1 MNPNLSRRSVL
12 GLALSSLA
20 TLTACAAI
28 PIDGEVNHYADP
40 QATGSTSTSGNSPEG
55 PTPGA
60 RPTEIIEGFLHAGV
74 GVKDDYSV
82 ARLYLTEDLAQSW
95 KPDGRTLV
103 YNSSFTTASVSDS
116 SYLVTVPTSTL
127 VDDKG
132 LATSYTTVADTEVEF
147 TLRQVDGEWRIS
159 SAPDGTVLSR
169 NEFADVFNPFT
180 LYFYDPTYTYAVP
193 DVRWFA
199 ERTTVATS
207 LVRVLLEGPAPYL
220 TGAVVTAVPAD
231 TSLTRNSVP
240 IENGVADIQLSG
252 GTSLTAAS
260 ALETERLR
268 TQLTQTL
275 TNLAS
280 VTTVQL
286 TINDQIVAAPTLE
299 NYREPAVNPEAASNI
314 VGIEDNRLIA
324 RAALDDIASQQTI
337 VETSAQALIT
347 LPAMNYTRNY
357 YAYTN
362 TGQNEIWLANS
373 NGARSVY
380 RGTHV
385 LGPCFDHQNWLWVGE
400 QDGSVRVIA
409 AGQENSAAREV
420 TSWIEGELLQSISIA
435 RDGSR
440 AVLVTSAADGSN
452 YGAWVSAIRRSADG
466 TPTQLL
472 DPVRLGAEI
481 NPRGAVWV
489 SDVEV
494 FLWNTDTTQTEL
506 VSLTGENTQYDSL
519 QGITRIVTGNG
530 IDQAV
535 AMTKDGGLYIVA
547 GLSWTR
553 IESSLSEI
561 NYAG

>member
-1 MNPNLSRRSVL
+1 M
-12 GLALSSLA
+12 
-20 TLTACAAI
+20 
-28 PIDGEVNHYADP
+28 
-40 QATGSTSTSGNSPEG
+40 
-55 PTPGA
+55 
-60 RPTEIIEGFLHAGV
+60 
-74 GVKDDYSV
+74 
-82 ARLYLTEDLAQSW
+82 
-95 KPDGRTLV
+95 
-103 YNSSFTTASVSDS
+103 
-116 SYLVTVPTSTL
+116 
-127 VDDKG
+127 
-132 LATSYTTVADTEVEF
+132 
-147 TLRQVDGEWRIS
+147 
-159 SAPDGTVLSR
+159 
-169 NEFADVFNPFT
+169 
-180 LYFYDPTYTYAVP
+180 
-193 DVRWFA
+193 RWFA
-199 ERTTVATS
+199 ERTTVVTS
-207 LVRVLLEGPAPYL
+207 LVRVLLSGPAPYL
-220 TGAVVTAVPAD
+220 TGAVTSAVPAD

-252 GTSLTAAS
+252 GSALTTAS

-275 TNLAS
+275 TNLTS
-280 VTTVQL
+280 VTTVRL

-299 NYREPAVNPEAASNI
+299 NYREPAVNPEVASNI

-324 RAALDDIASQQTI
+324 RATLDDTASQQTI
-337 VETSAQALIT
+337 VETSAQALVT

-362 TGQNEIWLANS
+362 TERTEMWLANS

-385 LGPCFDHQNWLWVGE
+385 LAPCFDHQNWLWVGE
-400 QDGSVRVIA
+400 QDGSIRVIA
-409 AGQENSAAREV
+409 AGQENSTAQTV
-420 TSWIEGELLQSISIA
+420 TSWIEGDQLQSISIA

-452 YGAWVSAIRRSADG
+452 YGAWVAAIRRSADG

-472 DPVRLGAEI
+472 DPVRLGSEI
-481 NPRGAVWV
+481 NPRGAEWV
-489 SDVEV
+489 SEVEV
-494 FLWNTDTTQTEL
+494 FLWNSDTTQTEL

-535 AMTKDGGLYIVA
+535 AMTRDGGFYIVA
-547 GLSWTR
+547 GLGWTR

>member
-1 MNPNLSRRSVL
+1 M
-12 GLALSSLA
+12 
-20 TLTACAAI
+20 
-28 PIDGEVNHYADP
+28 
-40 QATGSTSTSGNSPEG
+40 
-55 PTPGA
+55 
-60 RPTEIIEGFLHAGV
+60 
-74 GVKDDYSV
+74 
-82 ARLYLTEDLAQSW
+82 
-95 KPDGRTLV
+95 
-103 YNSSFTTASVSDS
+103 
-116 SYLVTVPTSTL
+116 
-127 VDDKG
+127 
-132 LATSYTTVADTEVEF
+132 
-147 TLRQVDGEWRIS
+147 
-159 SAPDGTVLSR
+159 
-169 NEFADVFNPFT
+169 
-180 LYFYDPTYTYAVP
+180 
-193 DVRWFA
+193 RWFA

-207 LVRVLLEGPAPYL
+207 LVRVLLSGPAPYL
-220 TGAVVTAVPAD
+220 TGAVVSAVPAD

-252 GTSLTAAS
+252 GSALTAAS

-299 NYREPAVNPEAASNI
+299 NYREPAVNPEVASNI
-314 VGIEDNRLIA
+314 VGIEDNRLIV
-324 RAALDDIASQQTI
+324 RATLDDTASQQTI
-337 VETSAQALIT
+337 VETSAQALVT

-362 TGQNEIWLANS
+362 TGQNEVWLANS

-385 LGPCFDHQNWLWVGE
+385 LAPCFDHQNWLWVGE

-409 AGQENSAAREV
+409 AGQEDSNAQSV
-420 TSWIEGELLQSISIA
+420 TSWTTGELLHSISIA

-440 AVLVTSAADGSN
+440 AVLVTSSIDGSN
-452 YGAWVSAIRRSADG
+452 YGAWVAAIRRSADG

-472 DPVRLGAEI
+472 DPVRLGSDI
-481 NPRGAVWV
+481 NPRGAEWV
-489 SDVEV
+489 SEVEV
-494 FLWNTDTTQTEL
+494 FLWNSDTTQTEL

-535 AMTKDGGLYIVA
+535 AMTRDGGLYIVA
-547 GLSWTR
+547 GLGWTR
-553 IESSLSEI
+553 IESSLSEV